1 MDREEINVDGIA
13 LPTTHYA
20 EAVRFGDLLFV
31 SGCAPIDAEGNL
43 VGANDVV
50 SQTRQVLNNMKM
62 VLEGAG
68 ANFANVVSVTIYL
81 TDVAE
86 RPKIDPVRAEF
97 FGETKPASTLVEVS
111 ALAIPDMKVE
121 IEAIAGL

>member
-1 MDREEINVDGIA
+1 MDREEINVDGLA

-20 EAVRFGDLLFV
+20 EAVRFRDLLFI

-43 VGANDVV
+43 VGRDDVV

-62 VLEGAG
+62 VLEGAE
-68 ANFANVVSVTIYL
+68 ASFANVVAVTIYL

-86 RPKIDPVRAEF
+86 RPKIDPVRVEF
-97 FGETKPASTLVEVS
+97 FGEAKPASTLVEVS
-111 ALAIPDMKVE
+111 ALAIPDMKIE
-121 IEAIAGL
+121 IEAVAGL